1 MEDDEDDV
9 EKLPTLEVDLGKLRV
24 APTEAELV
32 AAAAKAH
39 VAGLGNSLGEGCHL
53 TTPQELYALL
63 KRVQPTEIDLDT
75 EFCGKTDGQWDRDFD
90 IDTESCY
97 LRVYPFFVS
106 MAFVGCPAGVVFYP
120 TLAHTKILATYITQ
134 KQPIIYAHNAGVDV
148 HALHA
153 LGISLNGG
161 RVVDTLQCARWF
173 FPSYERFGLDYLHRM
188 DFPTQTA
195 KTLSFSEVFKFKAR
209 VIWTQLETREKEV
222 VTCRCGVT
230 GCRKRTKPE
239 HEKSLDH
246 IYVDVPLKKSK
257 TFEDVITPDELC
269 ENPEAWLAFANYAR
283 NDVEML
289 HRWRTQML
297 DAKVNL
303 PARAFPPLE
312 VRFA

>member
-1 MEDDEDDV
+1 MEEDEDDV
-9 EKLPTLEVDLGKLRV
+9 EKLPTLEVSLGELRV
-24 APTEAELV
+24 APTEVELV

-39 VAGLGNSLGEGCHL
+39 VASLGNRLGNGCHL

-75 EFCGKTDGQWDRDFD
+75 EFTGKTNGEWDRDFD
-90 IDTESCY
+90 IKTESCY

-106 MAFVGCPAGVVFYP
+106 MAFVGCPEGIVFEP
-120 TLAHTKILATYITQ
+120 TPEHVRILRAYIVQ
-134 KQPIIYAHNAGVDV
+134 KQPVLYAHKAGVDV

-153 LGISLNGG
+153 LGILLAGI
-161 RVVDTLQCARWF
+161 RVVDTLQCAKWF

-188 DFPTQTA
+188 DFPDLTA
-195 KTLSFSEVFKFKAR
+195 KTLTFGDVFKFKSR
-209 VIWTQLETREKEV
+209 VVWTQLETREKEIV
-222 VTCRCGVT
+222 ICLCGVT

-239 HEKSLDH
+239 HEKGLDH

-257 TFEDVITPDELC
+257 TFEAVITPAELR
-269 ENPEAWLAFANYAR
+269 ENLAAWLAFANYAR

-289 HRWRTQML
+289 HRWRTRML
-297 DAKVNL
+297 DVKVNL